1 MNGALIL
8 SLGLSFDPFV
18 RSGPGTIRRVARRG
32 DLNGWWLLGIAVVG
46 FFWRIAF
53 RLRVEGTDRVPRAG
67 PAIVAAN
74 HVSALDGVVLA
85 LTTSS
90 RSKRMT
96 RFLVAA
102 EFFRKIRF
110 GWALRLYRQ
119 IPLRRGQSDQGALD
133 VAVETIRDGAL
144 AGIFPEGTVNPEP
157 DAGLSRGR
165 KGAARIALAT
175 GAPVVPVGIWGT
187 QDRWPKSGLHVRR
200 PWRPVVAV
208 SYGEPISPNGAADS
222 AVDVQAFT
230 DLVMAAIEEQR
241 EQARKLAA
249 A

>member
-1 MNGALIL
+1 M
-8 SLGLSFDPFV
+8 
-18 RSGPGTIRRVARRG
+18 ARRG
-32 DLNGWWLLGIAVVG
+32 DLNGWWLFGIAVVG
-46 FFWRIAF
+46 FFSRIAF

-208 SYGEPISPNGAADS
+208 SYGEPISPNGAVDS
-222 AVDVQAFT
+222 DVDVQAFT
-230 DLVMAAIEEQR
+230 DLVMAAIEEQT
-241 EQARKLAA
+241 EQARKLAEA
-249 A
+249 

>member
-1 MNGALIL
+1 M
-8 SLGLSFDPFV
+8 
-18 RSGPGTIRRVARRG
+18 ARRG

-53 RLRVEGTDRVPRAG
+53 RPRVEGAGRVPSTG

-90 RSKRMT
+90 RSGRMT

-102 EFFRKIRF
+102 EFFRRIRF

-119 IPLRRGQSDQGALD
+119 IPIRRGERDQGALD
-133 VAVETIRDGAL
+133 VAIETIRDGAL

-157 DAGLSRGR
+157 ETGLSRGR

-187 QDRWPKSGLHVRR
+187 QDRWPKSGLHIRR

-222 AVDVQAFT
+222 PEDVLAFT
-230 DLVMAAIEEQR
+230 DLIVAAIAEQTER
-241 EQARKLAA
+241 ARRLAEA
-249 A
+249 